1 MGAIVDR
8 YGPRAG
14 SLMSALVAATG
25 YCSFAAVVKAAE
37 GEGASPVT
45 HLILTACFFLV
56 GAATVGSYFA
66 ALTTG
71 TSSLRVIDS

>member
-1 MGAIVDR
+1 MGALVDR

-25 YCSFAAVVKAAE
+25 YCSFAAVVQIDEGDGAAP
-37 GEGASPVT
+37 GTYLV
-45 HLILTACFFLV
+45 LTACFFLV

-71 TSSLRVIDS
+71 A